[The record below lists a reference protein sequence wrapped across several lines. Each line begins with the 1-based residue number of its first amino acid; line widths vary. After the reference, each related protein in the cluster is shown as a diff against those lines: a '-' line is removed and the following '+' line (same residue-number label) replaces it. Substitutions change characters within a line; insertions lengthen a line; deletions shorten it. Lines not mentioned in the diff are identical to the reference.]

1 MTVVHKRLRYLA
13 DGINAITECDK
24 VPAADKGWVRGVDVM
39 ELEWGLVTCEKCLAK
54 RDFGT
59 NLVAPDDLEDEGWG
73 FLVKPATEQGERVG
87 VLMSE
92 WWDEFVRK
100 NADYQTSTG
109 NVSENFGLMGQYMKL
124 TDKIHKLRRPMWDA
138 EISEAWYQA
147 NKEMIARLGIEV
159 SDRQEQF
166 NFEGAEEIL
175 RDLIGHAF
183 LALDFIRQQKEGRD
197 GVGEH

>member
-1 MTVVHKRLRYLA
+1 MTVVHKRLRFLS
-13 DGINAITECDK
+13 DGINAITECDM
-24 VPAADKGWVRGVDVM
+24 VPAADTRWVRGVDVM
-39 ELEWGLVTCEKCLAK
+39 ELGWNLVTCEKCLGK
-54 RDFGT
+54 RGED
-59 NLVAPDDLEDEGWG
+59 LLDPDELEDDDWG
-73 FLVKPATEQGERVG
+73 FLVKPATKQGERVG

-124 TDKIHKLRRPMWDA
+124 TDKIHKLRKPMHDA
-138 EISEAWYQA
+138 EILRQA
-147 NKEMIARLGIEV
+147 EGLGADV
-159 SDRQEQF
+159 DPDLYLAPFQ
-166 NFEGAEEIL
+166 FEGTEEIL

-183 LALDFIRQQKEGRD
+183 LALDFIKQQKEGRD